1 MAPNL
6 TNMANEKNIIPN
18 SERTP
23 EERQE
28 IARRGGKASGKSR
41 RRKKTMREWA
51 QIFGET
57 PVKVK
62 LPDGKEADATV
73 LGQIV
78 AAQMAKASRGDT
90 KAAKW
95 VSDLLEETQAAA
107 EGVTIV
113 VKSAGEA
120 KKIQDIAD
128 LGV

>member
-1 MAPNL
+1 
-6 TNMANEKNIIPN
+6 MANEQNLTA
-18 SERTP
+18 TP
-23 EERQE
+23 IRSTEEAQRKGR
-28 IARRGGKASGKSR
+28 AGGKASGAAR

-95 VSDLLEETQAAA
+95 VSDLLEEAQAAA
-107 EGVTIV
+107 EVVTIV

>member
-1 MAPNL
+1 
-6 TNMANEKNIIPN
+6 MANEQNIIPHQYTQDQ
-18 SERTP
+18 SR
-23 EERQE
+23 EE
-28 IARRGGKASGKSR
+28 AAKNGKKGGKASGAAR

>member
-1 MAPNL
+1 
-6 TNMANEKNIIPN
+6 MANEQNLKPTSQRSK
-18 SERTP
+18 SE
-23 EERQE
+23 
-28 IARRGGKASGKSR
+28 ARELGRNGGKASGAAR

-62 LPDGKEADATV
+62 LPDGTEADATV

>member
-1 MAPNL
+1 
-6 TNMANEKNIIPN
+6 MANEQNLTA
-18 SERTP
+18 TP
-23 EERQE
+23 IRSTEEAQRKGR
-28 IARRGGKASGKSR
+28 AGGKASGAAR

-95 VSDLLEETQAAA
+95 VSDLLEETQAAT

>member
-1 MAPNL
+1 
-6 TNMANEKNIIPN
+6 MANEQNLKPTSQRSK
-18 SERTP
+18 SE
-23 EERQE
+23 
-28 IARRGGKASGKSR
+28 ARELGRNGGKASGAAR

-120 KKIQDIAD
+120 QKIQDIAD

>member
-1 MAPNL
+1 
-6 TNMANEKNIIPN
+6 MANEQNLKPTSQRSK
-18 SERTP
+18 SE
-23 EERQE
+23 
-28 IARRGGKASGKSR
+28 ARELGRNGGKASGAAR

-120 KKIQDIAD
+120 KKIQDITD

>member
-1 MAPNL
+1 
-6 TNMANEKNIIPN
+6 MANEQNLTATPI
-18 SERTP
+18 RTA
-23 EERQE
+23 EEAQRKGR
-28 IARRGGKASGKSR
+28 AGGKASGAAR

-113 VKSAGEA
+113 VKNAGEA

>member
-1 MAPNL
+1 
-6 TNMANEKNIIPN
+6 MANEQNLTA
-18 SERTP
+18 TP
-23 EERQE
+23 IRSTEEAQRKGR
-28 IARRGGKASGKSR
+28 AGGKASGAAR